1 MPAGVI
7 CRKARICRKVR
18 ARIEWTVGT
27 CRRSTV
33 TRAARWAGCGRS
45 RPVAWSMHTAAGPV
59 RRICRQRPSGQRS
72 YRRSRTRCCGTPS
85 AMRWGKAPVPC
96 GFPLLV
102 ARSARR
108 PVRLSKTGGDAFLEP
123 YGGEGPC
130 LGLCDDVVTVQAWCW
145 AVAGWVLWSP
155 GAGLGSGCL
164 AGWGPY
170 ANPAI
175 APSAANAAAASRTS
189 LSPRAVPARAA

>member
-7 CRKARICRKVR
+7 CREARVCRKVR
-18 ARIEWTVGT
+18 ARIEWTMGT

-59 RRICRQRPSGQRS
+59 RRICRQRPSGRRS

-108 PVRLSKTGGDAFLEP
+108 PVRLPKTGGDAFLEP
-123 YGGEGPC
+123 YAGQGVAC
-130 LGLCDDVVTVQAWCW
+130 LQLVRRSSSARAW
-145 AVAGWVLWSP
+145 AADSP
-155 GAGLGSGCL
+155 WRRSHKL
-164 AGWGPY
+164 
-170 ANPAI
+170 
-175 APSAANAAAASRTS
+175 SRSS
-189 LSPRAVPARAA
+189 LSKKNFGSLITACLTNRNGTGDWNGRNLEL